1 MAFSVMGQ
9 STDSTWEQLALRVRH
24 GEDGAMRELYEIF
37 ARGIRFMLYRQL
49 GGEDLDD
56 RVHDVFVMIAQ
67 SIRKGELRDP
77 SKLMGYIHTVVRRQI
92 AGYIDRAVSLRRSR
106 VELDFDEA
114 LCDAQPNPENEAI
127 QRECRDI
134 AYRVLRSLPK
144 RDREV
149 LSRFYL
155 HEQTAGEICRALDL
169 TETQF
174 RLIKSRAKARFGEIG
189 RRSIA
194 KAG

>member
-1 MAFSVMGQ
+1 MVQ
-9 STDSTWEQLALRVRH
+9 STDSTWERLALRVQQ
-24 GEDGAMRELYEIF
+24 GEDAGMRELYDIF
-37 ARGIRFMLYRQL
+37 AKGVRFMLYRQL
-49 GGEDLDD
+49 GAEDLDD

-67 SIRKGELRDP
+67 SIRNGELRDP
-77 SKLMGYIHTVVRRQI
+77 AKLMGYIHTVVRRQI
-92 AGYIDRAVSLRRSR
+92 AGYIDRAVNLRRSR
-106 VELDFDEA
+106 VDLDFDEA
-114 LCDAQPNPENEAI
+114 LSDAKPNPENEAME
-127 QRECRDI
+127 RECRDI
-134 AYRVLRSLPK
+134 AFRVLRSLPK

-155 HEQTAGEICRALDL
+155 DEQSVEEICRALDL